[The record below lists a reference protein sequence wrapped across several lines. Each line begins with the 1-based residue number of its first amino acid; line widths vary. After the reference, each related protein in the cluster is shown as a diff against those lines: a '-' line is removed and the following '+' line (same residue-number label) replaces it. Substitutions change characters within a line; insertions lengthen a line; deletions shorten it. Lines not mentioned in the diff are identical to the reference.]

1 MKKMKKT
8 RKNNISNPPGVE
20 ISVVIAAYNEE
31 QVIEA
36 SIKSVVKELK
46 SRTGVRWELIVV
58 NDGSVDRTGHILDKL
73 SKKDS
78 RIRSMHLR
86 RNFGQGR
93 ALRAGFDVSRG
104 EVIITLD
111 ADLSYSPRYIYQ
123 MYDALLDTRSEMVLA
138 SAYMPGGL
146 VRNVPLTRRLLSRFG
161 NYYLRLMMGSQ
172 VSTVTCVVRAYSRAV
187 IDSLL
192 LTSDGMEL
200 QLEILNKAFRAGFR
214 IVEIPAVLEWSGKKE
229 GGMPMPA
236 PRASKMRVLRTI
248 RNYLLFGLLSR
259 PAVLFVPVALYLIAH
274 GSIMTFGLFFRL
286 VSLIASNYTD
296 GLLGAMSDG
305 LKNLVADQG
314 YSVLTASFLLV
325 IGIQLFA
332 VSMQF
337 IQNQIYFEELSKL
350 HQIVSSKMSNP
361 KR

>member
-1 MKKMKKT
+1 M
-8 RKNNISNPPGVE
+8 RKNNIPNLPGVE
-20 ISVVIAAYNEE
+20 MSVVIAAYNEE

-36 SIKSVVKELK
+36 SIKSVVKEIK
-46 SRTGVRWELIVV
+46 SRSNVNWELIVV
-58 NDGSVDRTGHILDKL
+58 NDGSLDRTSEIIDKL

-78 RIRSMHLR
+78 RIRSAHLR

-93 ALRAGFDVSRG
+93 ALRAGFDMSRG

-111 ADLSYSPRYIYQ
+111 ADLSYSPKYIYQ
-123 MYDALLDTRSEMVLA
+123 MYDALLDTRSEIVLA

-146 VRNVPLTRRLLSRFG
+146 VKNVPVTRRILSRFG

-172 VSTVTCVVRAYSRAV
+172 VSTVTCVVRAYLRDV

-200 QLEILNKAFRAGFR
+200 QLEILNKAVRAGYR
-214 IVEIPAVLEWSGKKE
+214 IVEIPAALEWSGKK
-229 GGMPMPA
+229 GNGIPT
-236 PRASKMRVLRTI
+236 PRTSKMRILRTI

-259 PAVLFVPVALYLIAH
+259 PAVLFVPIAVYLIGH
-274 GSIMTFGLFFRL
+274 GSIMTVGLFLRL
-286 VSLIASNYTD
+286 VSLIASNYKA
-296 GLLGAMSDG
+296 GLLDAMSSG

-350 HQIVSSKMSNP
+350 HQIVSSKTSRP